1 MGKYAISYDI
11 GTTGVK
17 TCIFELGDSIKL
29 VSAASEGYKLYVLPD
44 GGAEQEPQDWW
55 DAMCSTTKTVLS
67 KCDVKISEICGISF
81 CSQMQGLVLVDKDG
95 KPVRRAMSY
104 MDQRARQELKDGIAY
119 GPQIAGAFIPKLL
132 KSLMITGAVAASVKD
147 PVWKYKWV
155 EKNEPE
161 NFKKV
166 HKWLDVKE
174 YFIARMTGEFCMTHD
189 SAFATLLY
197 DIKKHKFSPEICKML
212 GVNMEH
218 LPDIKKSAEKIGELL
233 PQPASELGLAPGT
246 PVFGGGGDASLI
258 GVGAGSVALG
268 DTHIYSGTSGW
279 VSTVVDKSIVD
290 ASAMIAAVVGAEE
303 GRYNYFGE
311 LETAGKCLEWV
322 KDHLALDEIGIYLDK
337 KNITD
342 GYEAKYTSLY
352 DYMTDVCSKVPA
364 GSGGVIFTPWLH
376 GNRCPFEDPN
386 ARGMFFNISL
396 ETGKSEMIRAVI
408 EGVCYHLRW
417 FLETEEKKVKSSEKV
432 RFVGGGALSDLTC
445 QILADCLGKEV
456 ETVDTPQNVGAMGAT
471 VLVAVGLG
479 ICDSI
484 EDAKKLIPVSK
495 SFKPNMENKKVYD
508 KYYEVYKKLY
518 SSNKESFAKLNS

>member
-1 MGKYAISYDI
+1 MSKYAISYDI

-17 TCIFELGDSIKL
+17 TCIFQLGDTIKL
-29 VSAASEGYKLYVLPD
+29 VSDASAGYKLYVLPD
-44 GGAEQEPQDWW
+44 GGAEQEPQEWW
-55 DAMCSTTKTVLS
+55 DAMCQTTKKVLE
-67 KCDVKISEICGISF
+67 KCDVDIKDICGISF
-81 CSQMQGLVLVDKDG
+81 CSQMQGVVLVDKDA
-95 KPVRRAMSY
+95 KPIRRAMSY
-104 MDQRARQELKDGIAY
+104 MDQRARKELKEGIAY
-119 GPQIAGAFIPKLL
+119 GPRIAGAYIPKLI
-132 KSLMITGAVAASVKD
+132 KSLMITGAVSVSVKD

-166 HKWLDVKE
+166 HRWLDVKE

-197 DIKKHKFSPEICKML
+197 DIKKHEFSKEMCKML
-212 GVNMEH
+212 GVNYDH
-218 LPDIKKSAEKIGELL
+218 LPEIKKSSEKIGELL
-233 PQPASELGLAPGT
+233 EQPARELGLNPGT
-246 PVFGGGGDASLI
+246 PVYGGGGDASLI

-290 ASAMIAAVVGAEE
+290 ATAMIASVVGAEE

-322 KDHLALDEIGIYLDK
+322 KDHLALDEIGIYLEK
-337 KNITD
+337 TNVTD

-352 DYMTDVCSKVPA
+352 DYMSEVCSKVPV

-396 ETGKSEMIRAVI
+396 ETGKSEMIRAVL

-417 FLETEEKKVKSSEKV
+417 FIETEEKKVKSSDKV
-432 RFVGGGALSDLTC
+432 RFVGGGALSDVTC
-445 QILADCLGKEV
+445 QILADCTGKV
-456 ETVDTPQNVGAMGAT
+456 IETVDTPQNVGAMGAA
-471 VLVAVGLG
+471 VLIAVGMG
-479 ICDSI
+479 QCKSI

-495 SFKPNMENKKVYD
+495 TFEPNMENKKIYD
-508 KYYEVYKKLY
+508 KYYEVYKTLY
-518 SSNKESFAKLNS
+518 KNNKEAFAALNS